1 MMKNFF
7 ERVSKQILIK
17 IKRISELAS
26 KQQQLS
32 EDKGFITDVNEANLY
47 GASFQS
53 HLILWLAFIFLMIAL
68 IWANYATLDEVTR
81 GSGKIIP
88 SSHIQIVQNMEGGIL
103 SEIMVKEGDL
113 VEKGQT
119 LMQLDEV
126 RFASSLNET
135 RLKYYELLAN
145 TARLTAEA
153 TGQPLKI
160 PQEILDNYPSY
171 AEHTRHLYE
180 SGKSQLEANI
190 QILQQQVLQREQ
202 ELIELR
208 SKQDQIARSYQML
221 RKEIDMSAPLVSQ
234 GAMSEVEMIRLQ
246 RSSNDLNGE
255 LSSAKLAIPRLQAS
269 LDESRNKLHEQ
280 KVRFQTDA
288 MKQLNETKSE
298 LDQTSESLLAMKDRV
313 TRTRIIAPLKGT
325 IKQLKIT
332 TIGGVIQP
340 GMDLLEIVPIDDQLL
355 VEAEI
360 RPADIAFL
368 HPGQDAMV
376 KLTAYDFSIYG
387 GLEAKLEHISPD
399 TIINEEDKDKKS
411 YYQIRLR
418 TTKNY
423 LEKNGD
429 RLNIIAGMNA
439 DVDILTGRKTVLDY
453 LLKPILKAQ
462 QRALR
467 ER

>member
-1 MMKNFF
+1 MIKKIFKTAA
-7 ERVSKQILIK
+7 KQLLIK
-17 IKRISELAS
+17 FKSISELIS

-32 EDKGFITDVNEANLY
+32 EDKEFITDVNAANLY
-47 GASFQS
+47 SASFHS
-53 HLILWLAFIFLMIAL
+53 HLILWLAFLFLMIAI
-68 IWANYATLDEVTR
+68 IWANFATLDEITR

-88 SSHIQIVQNMEGGIL
+88 SSHIQVVQNMEGGIL

-113 VEKGQT
+113 VEKDQV

-126 RFASSLNET
+126 RFGSSLNET
-135 RLKYYELLAN
+135 KLKYYELLAN
-145 TARLTAEA
+145 TARLTAET
-153 TGQPLKI
+153 TGQALTI
-160 PQEILDNYPSY
+160 PQEVIDNYPSY

-180 SGKSQLEANI
+180 SGKSQLEANT

-202 ELIELR
+202 ELVELK
-208 SKQDQIARSYQML
+208 SKEDQIARSYQML
-221 RKEIDMSAPLVSQ
+221 KQEIDMSTPLVAQ

-269 LDESRNKLHEQ
+269 LDESRNKLNELRIHS
-280 KVRFQTDA
+280 KNDA

-298 LDQTSESLLAMKDRV
+298 LDQTAESLLAMKDRV
-313 TRTRIIAPLKGT
+313 TRTRVKSPLKGT
-325 IKQLKIT
+325 VKQLKIT
-332 TIGGVIQP
+332 TIGGVVQP

-355 VEAEI
+355 VQADI

-368 HPGQDAMV
+368 RPGQDAMI

-399 TIINEEDKDKKS
+399 TIINEEDKKS

-423 LEKNGD
+423 LEKNGEK
-429 RLNIIAGMNA
+429 LSIIAGMNA
-439 DVDILTGRKTVLDY
+439 DADIITGKKSVLDY